1 VLVPGRPARGHVE
14 APYDLGARQKGGL
27 RAHLAQNFIIVGFL
41 TKIGFTFAPAP
52 PSSSSTDGYQ
62 GASGV

>member
-41 TKIGFTFAPAP
+41 TKIGFFVIK
-52 PSSSSTDGYQ
+52 STYY
-62 GASGV
+62 